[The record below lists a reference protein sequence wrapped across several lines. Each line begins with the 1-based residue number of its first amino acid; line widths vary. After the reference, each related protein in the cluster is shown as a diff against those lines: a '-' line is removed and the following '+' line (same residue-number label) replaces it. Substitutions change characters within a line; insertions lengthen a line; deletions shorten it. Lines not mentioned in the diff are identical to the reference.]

1 MSGRQPGEI
10 RWWIGGLLFASTTI
24 NYIDRQA
31 LNVLA
36 PFLKE
41 EYRWTNSD
49 FASLVISFRL
59 AYALMQF
66 FGGRAIDWLGSR
78 RGLAF
83 SVTWFSLASMLTALA
98 SGLWSFRCLRFLLG
112 TGEGANWPG
121 ATKAVAENFPPQE
134 RGFAVAL
141 FDSGSAVGGAIAP
154 ALIVWLYH
162 LFGNWRPAF
171 VATGLLGFL
180 WLAVWLAVAP
190 RRETRVAAA
199 AGAPRVSW
207 SAVIPHRQTW
217 GIVVTRA
224 LLDPYWFFVADW
236 FAIFLTSKG
245 YRIEETLWGF
255 WLPFVAAQA
264 GSFFGGGVSSW
275 LIHRGWSV
283 GSARRAVFVGCG
295 PLMLLLLPASFTS
308 SLPVLLGCFALA
320 TLGYAACSAIYLTLP
335 SDLFVSESVATVSG
349 LSGGVTGLTAIAMT
363 YSVGYVTDRYSFTPV
378 LQAACVLPVIAI
390 AAYLALVRNTK
401 ESGKGLL
408 VRI

>member
-1 MSGRQPGEI
+1 VSGERSKEI

-36 PFLKE
+36 PYLKA
-41 EYRWTNSD
+41 EYRWTNTD
-49 FASLVISFRL
+49 FASLVIAFRL
-59 AYALMQF
+59 AYALMQG

-83 SVTWFSLASMLTALA
+83 SVTWYSLASMLTAFA
-98 SGLWSFRCLRFLLG
+98 GGLWSFRVLRFLLG

-121 ATKAVAENFPPQE
+121 ATKAVAENFPPKE
-134 RGFAVAL
+134 RGFAVAF

-154 ALIVWLYH
+154 AFIVWLYH
-162 LFGNWRPAF
+162 LFGGWRPAF
-171 VATGLLGFL
+171 VVTGLFGFV

-190 RRETRVAAA
+190 RHVPAATGL
-199 AGAPRVSW
+199 GAPPKASW
-207 SAVIPHRQTW
+207 GAVIPHRQTW
-217 GIVVTRA
+217 GIVITRA

-245 YRIEETLWGF
+245 YKIEDTLWGF
-255 WLPFVAAQA
+255 WLPFVAAQF
-264 GSFFGGGVSSW
+264 GSFFGGGLSSW

-283 GSARRAVFVGCG
+283 GSARRATFVGCG

-320 TLGYAACSAIYLTLP
+320 TFGYAACSAIYLTLP

-349 LSGGVTGLTAIAMT
+349 LSGGITGFTAIAMT
-363 YSVGYVTDRYSFTPV
+363 YSVGYVTDKYSFTPV
-378 LQAACVLPVIAI
+378 LQAACLLPVLAI
-390 AAYLALVRNTK
+390 AAYLLLVRNTPS
-401 ESGKGLL
+401 SGKGLL